1 MLGFK
6 SKNMELEMNWDAIG
20 AIGEVLG
27 AVVVLVT
34 LVILI
39 VQLRQ
44 NTNEVRASTIQS
56 LHEKSIEVFGESMRS
71 ELPVILAKNQSDEE
85 LTSEE
90 RQRYLM
96 FLRRNLQL
104 FELVL
109 MNYQQGRLGQEV
121 MDAYNQRMRSHVN
134 FSYWDELWPTIK
146 PTMTKSF
153 QAHMEEL

>member
-1 MLGFK
+1 
-6 SKNMELEMNWDAIG
+6 MNWDAIG

-34 LVILI
+34 LVILV

-71 ELPVILAKNQSDEE
+71 EIPVILAKNQSDEE

-90 RQRYLM
+90 RQRYVM

-109 MNYQQGRLGQEV
+109 MHYQQGRLGQEV
-121 MDAYNQRMRSHVN
+121 MDAYNHRMRSHFN

-153 QAHMEEL
+153 QTHMKELK

>member
-1 MLGFK
+1 
-6 SKNMELEMNWDAIG
+6 MNWDAIG

-34 LVILI
+34 LVILV

-71 ELPVILAKNQSDEE
+71 EIPVILAKNQSDEE

-90 RQRYLM
+90 RQRYVM

-109 MNYQQGRLGQEV
+109 MHY
-121 MDAYNQRMRSHVN
+121 
-134 FSYWDELWPTIK
+134 
-146 PTMTKSF
+146 
-153 QAHMEEL
+153 